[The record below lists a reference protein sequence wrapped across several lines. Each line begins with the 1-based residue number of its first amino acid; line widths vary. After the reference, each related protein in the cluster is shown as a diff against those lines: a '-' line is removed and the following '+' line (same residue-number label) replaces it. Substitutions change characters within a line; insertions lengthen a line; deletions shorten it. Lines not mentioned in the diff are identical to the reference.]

1 MEAVLATGKP
11 VIVVVM
17 AGSALDLRMADE
29 KASAV
34 LQAWYPGEE
43 GGHAV
48 ASIIFG
54 RSNPSGRLPV
64 TFYRSTEELPDFK
77 DYSMKGRTYKYMEGD
92 ALYPFGFGLSY
103 TTFDYS
109 GLSLN
114 SGRIRAGESIEC
126 SVTIKNS
133 GKYDGYEVAQLY
145 LKDMEASTE
154 IPRWQLNG
162 IKCVYLKSGEEKTVK
177 FTLTP
182 RQMAMVDDLG
192 NIILEPGKFRIY
204 VGGSQPD
211 ARSQELTGKVV
222 QYVDFEVGGEPIT
235 F

>member
-162 IKCVYLKSGEEKTVK
+162 IKCVYLKSGEEN
-177 FTLTP
+177 
-182 RQMAMVDDLG
+182 R
-192 NIILEPGKFRIY
+192 
-204 VGGSQPD
+204 
-211 ARSQELTGKVV
+211 
-222 QYVDFEVGGEPIT
+222 
-235 F
+235 